1 MNKVTQSASALLPL
15 IIFLLLAVAT
25 GILSRLLL
33 IEEAKPN
40 YGNQP
45 RVKLNQV
52 MISQTDVNGFV
63 IRKIKATSLL
73 YHDDGIIFLEN
84 PFLKTFSVTD
94 ATINTWADYGE
105 INRDEEVATLTGNV
119 RILKLGPKNGDE
131 LKIRTDDLEIRFDKK
146 IASTKGKVEI
156 SNKIFIIKGLGMI
169 INQKTGEINILE
181 KSSLIRGAV

>member
-84 PFLKTFSVTD
+84 PFLKTLTCP
-94 ATINTWADYGE
+94 
-105 INRDEEVATLTGNV
+105 EVGT
-119 RILKLGPKNGDE
+119 
-131 LKIRTDDLEIRFDKK
+131 
-146 IASTKGKVEI
+146 
-156 SNKIFIIKGLGMI
+156 
-169 INQKTGEINILE
+169 
-181 KSSLIRGAV
+181 